1 MPAPG
6 VPLTSGTGDSEN
18 PSGRMFFVHSNVL
31 TAGGCAAAPAGTTPS
46 AATTT
51 ASPTVRLNEAL
62 IPSSFSCPAPRRRYA
77 SGGLTAHGKDPLPC
91 VGNSVL
97 DPRTA
102 CQATGPRVLV
112 ERRGM
117 QDVVTQGARPHTA
130 VALGREGQSQ
140 TRHVKRSP
148 LTIPLCV
155 SVNRRVQLLCG
166 RRATR

>member
-31 TAGGCAAAPAGTTPS
+31 TAGGCAAAPAGTIPS
-46 AATTT
+46 A
-51 ASPTVRLNEAL
+51 
-62 IPSSFSCPAPRRRYA
+62 FSCPAPRRRYA

-91 VGNSVL
+91 FGNSVL